1 MLILIALLLLA
12 SVVMIPLAR
21 RAGLGAVLGYLMAG
35 VAIGPWGLALITDA
49 DAILHFAEFGVILLL
64 FVIGLELKPARLW
77 ELRKPVFGLGGAQVL
92 LSALAIGAIA
102 MLLGQPWRL
111 AMVIGLALALSST
124 AMVLQTLAERHQ
136 LTDRH
141 GRDGLAVLLFQDIAV
156 IPMLAILP
164 LLAGSSGSVG
174 VGPFLTAV
182 AAILGLVVLGRKVL
196 HPLFGW
202 IATLGNRETFT
213 AAALLVVVGATLL
226 MEAVGLSASLGAFL
240 AGVVL
245 ADSQYRHELE
255 ADLEPFK
262 GLLLGLFFMAVGME
276 ANLGLLLEQPLR
288 LLAITGGLL
297 LVKFVALLVIGAI
310 AGRSAS
316 STRKLALSLAQ
327 GGEFAFVIFQ
337 LARQQALMPSAL
349 SDLLTLAVTL
359 SMLAWPLL
367 VMLDDKLVSRML
379 DHQPAP
385 PFDPIAETDNPVVI
399 AGYGR
404 VGQIVARVLTVK
416 RIPFTVLE
424 ADPQQVDYVRRFG
437 NEVYFGDASRLDLLH
452 AAGVEKAK
460 VFVLAIDDV
469 EASLRTAE
477 LVHRHFPGVE
487 IHARARNRMHAY
499 RLMDLGVSKILRETW
514 HSSVA
519 MSEAVLIDLGFT
531 AEHARRTA
539 QRFAEHDEET
549 LRKQYAIYDDETQ
562 FAQSVQQARA
572 ELRNLFEQDS
582 AVKDR
587 D

>member
-111 AMVIGLALALSST
+111 AMVIGFALALSST

-141 GRDGLAVLLFQDIAV
+141 GRDGLAVLLLQDIAV

-572 ELRNLFEQDS
+572 ELRNLFEQDT

>member
-111 AMVIGLALALSST
+111 AMVIGFALALSST

-385 PFDPIAETDNPVVI
+385 LRPDRGDRQSGRHCGLR
-399 AGYGR
+399 AGRADRRAGAH
-404 VGQIVARVLTVK
+404 GQ
-416 RIPFTVLE
+416 
-424 ADPQQVDYVRRFG
+424 ADPVHG
-437 NEVYFGDASRLDLLH
+437 AGSGSATGRL
-452 AAGVEKAK
+452 
-460 VFVLAIDDV
+460 
-469 EASLRTAE
+469 
-477 LVHRHFPGVE
+477 
-487 IHARARNRMHAY
+487 RA
-499 RLMDLGVSKILRETW
+499 
-514 HSSVA
+514 
-519 MSEAVLIDLGFT
+519 
-531 AEHARRTA
+531 
-539 QRFAEHDEET
+539 T
-549 LRKQYAIYDDETQ
+549 LRQRGVFRRCLA
-562 FAQSVQQARA
+562 ARPA
-572 ELRNLFEQDS
+572 SCR
-582 AVKDR
+582 R
-587 D
+587 G